1 MLEKEGGAH
10 AFLFA
15 EARYSAPMHLGSRK
29 FNPSLAVFALTTAI
43 ATALAAS
50 VGCGGSTGGFAPS
63 PAAVEPPARDL
74 SAAKNAKFKPLIQAI
89 LVQRKAAKELSDF
102 RASFGSTGM
111 DEAGSAKYSAMFA
124 KVGDAGQ
131 RVTDLAVEADFQGDD
146 KRVFNMIASLDDAQ
160 LKSILQ

>member
-29 FNPSLAVFALTTAI
+29 FNSSLAAFAV
-43 ATALAAS
+43 ATALATALATA

-63 PAAVEPPARDL
+63 PAVVEPPARDL

-89 LVQRKAAKELSDF
+89 LVQRKAAKELADF

-111 DEAGSAKYSAMFA
+111 DEAKYSAMFA

>member
-1 MLEKEGGAH
+1 
-10 AFLFA
+10 
-15 EARYSAPMHLGSRK
+15 
-29 FNPSLAVFALTTAI
+29 
-43 ATALAAS
+43 
-50 VGCGGSTGGFAPS
+50 
-63 PAAVEPPARDL
+63 
-74 SAAKNAKFKPLIQAI
+74 
-89 LVQRKAAKELSDF
+89 
-102 RASFGSTGM
+102 M